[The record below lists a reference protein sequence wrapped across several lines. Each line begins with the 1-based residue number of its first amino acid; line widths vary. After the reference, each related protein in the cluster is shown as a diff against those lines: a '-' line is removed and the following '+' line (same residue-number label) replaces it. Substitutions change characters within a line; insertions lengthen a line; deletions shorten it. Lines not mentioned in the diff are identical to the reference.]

1 MPVNDTH
8 GHDAGADEVL
18 RVAGARLRRSTA
30 APTCRLR
37 LGGDEFC
44 VVLHDCATL
53 DDAAAIAQRIIDA
66 LARPIRLA
74 DIDTQ
79 VSVGA
84 SAGVATLRRCADR
97 RALAQTG
104 RRGTSTR
111 PAIGRNR
118 VAVAPPAPSLAE
130 PAHTRKS

>member
-1 MPVNDTH
+1 M
-8 GHDAGADEVL
+8 
-18 RVAGARLRRSTA
+18 GARLRQVNRSA
-30 APTCRLR
+30 DLPVR

-74 DIDTQ
+74 GIDTQ

-84 SAGVATLRRCADR
+84 SAGVAHLSGG
-97 RALAQTG
+97 AQTV
-104 RRGTSTR
+104 
-111 PAIGRNR
+111 AHWLKQADEALYAAKHAGRNR